1 MVHQYRNPSVK
12 FIANKDNFNKLLSVL
27 TFQEDNI
34 VSQDWIDKVKNLK
47 DILLRYSKPQ
57 RDEDGDFAIIDIS
70 LYPKESADLIVLLL
84 SALDALVV
92 DKDYTELIKELLDLV
107 DTGKIAFNP
116 AVELSYLQQDEQY
129 VLLDCINKYEATPSQ
144 AQAIHLKN

>member
-27 TFQEDNI
+27 TFQEGNI

-57 RDEDGDFAIIDIS
+57 RDEDGDVAIIDIS

-84 SALDALVV
+84 SSLDALVV
-92 DKDYTELIKELLDLV
+92 DKDYTELMKR
-107 DTGKIAFNP
+107 K
-116 AVELSYLQQDEQY
+116 
-129 VLLDCINKYEATPSQ
+129 
-144 AQAIHLKN
+144 

>member
-47 DILLRYSKPQ
+47 DILLRYSV
-57 RDEDGDFAIIDIS
+57 DFNAGS
-70 LYPKESADLIVLLL
+70 VYTNRATGYRMARL
-84 SALDALVV
+84 S
-92 DKDYTELIKELLDLV
+92 T
-107 DTGKIAFNP
+107 TF
-116 AVELSYLQQDEQY
+116 
-129 VLLDCINKYEATPSQ
+129 
-144 AQAIHLKN
+144 